1 MAKVDMKA
9 WYEANAEKLE
19 QLKEQFVAA
28 MLAEEDFFEIG
39 GDEAQAIY
47 DHELKFRPE
56 MLIAL
61 ERIDDL
67 KGALGK
73 ADFDLPNKPSEMDP
87 DKIERHKR
95 HVFDDSRLDGFEEK
109 LKSVYDGFK
118 APTAFQFSNQ
128 SIEEAIQSAF
138 YDYHYDR
145 DKEALSRKVDDIAAQ
160 WAADGYEMAPGSM
173 GHAISEEANAFDRQR
188 SDQTKGIFG
197 DLAQTV
203 QQNIQWS
210 IENGFKI
217 EDLHMDFAIKYSEL
231 SKVFIQ
237 SSVDAY
243 IAEIE
248 KRLAEQ
254 RAQIDLIKAQTKS
267 MGLDVKADI
276 TKHKLE
282 LSERTARLAAYTQAT
297 NTFMDTEA
305 GSIIEELKLAQN
317 IAEGYGGIFSS
328 YGSLF
333 TGISYEE

>member
-9 WYEANAEKLE
+9 WYEENALKLE

-28 MLAEEDFFEIG
+28 MLAEEDFFDIG
-39 GDEAQAIY
+39 GEDYKAVY
-47 DHELKFRPE
+47 DHDLKFRPQ

-61 ERIDDL
+61 DRVDDL
-67 KGALGK
+67 KSELGK

-87 DKIERHKR
+87 DNIERHKR
-95 HVFDDSRLDGFEEK
+95 HVFDDSRLDGFEAK

-118 APTAFQFSNQ
+118 APTAYQFSNQ
-128 SIEEAIQSAF
+128 SLEEAIQSAF
-138 YDYHYDR
+138 YDYQYHR
-145 DKEALSRKVDDIAAQ
+145 DLDALEGRIDDIAAQ

-173 GHAISEEANAFDRQR
+173 GNAIAEEANAFDRKR
-188 SDQTKGIFG
+188 SDQTQGVFG

-267 MGLDVKADI
+267 MDLDVKADI

-305 GSIIEELKLAQN
+305 GSIIEELKLAAN